1 MLELEVYYV
10 GVLIQVLMQK
20 NKKLL
25 NYWLELKYLKWLNGI
40 LF

>member
-10 GVLIQVLMQK
+10 GVLIQVLMQE

>member
-10 GVLIQVLMQK
+10 GVLIQVLRQE